1 MLVHH
6 FFIYCIFFFLFRVPM
21 ISFEIIEKEKGWRP
35 LKLRG
40 VHSPK
45 EDIIEAIFSG
55 SGRVR

>member
-1 MLVHH
+1 
-6 FFIYCIFFFLFRVPM
+6 M